1 MVINAF
7 VETSVIW
14 GRSQL
19 TTCVLYNRLL
29 MDFCDFPDS
38 SVQFRSRSPVGFL
51 SPAWF
56 SIFVA
61 FAFLVR
67 ARLPVTWLAGL
78 HCTMFDN
85 FTTVHAL
92 RVRDIRLVSFDIGH
106 HDNWSTQCLMSKLS
120 NIRFFYWMCHLVRC
134 SIHNWHWLVLSVIHN
149 ILLFFVV
156 F

>member
-1 MVINAF
+1 MFQNDMFPKHNLPFIKYIALYIICFYLVHIRSFFWPPCFSVVVINAF

-78 HCTMFDN
+78 HCTMLDN
-85 FTTVHAL
+85 FTTVHTL
-92 RVRDIRLVSFDIGH
+92 RVRDIKNVGH
-106 HDNWSTQCLMSKLS
+106 PDVDH
-120 NIRFFYWMCHLVRC
+120 
-134 SIHNWHWLVLSVIHN
+134 
-149 ILLFFVV
+149 
-156 F
+156 